1 MSDASAPI
9 DWPSMIEDC
18 QNREEKLTDWERS
31 FIDSIERQLSQPG
44 SSLSEKQR
52 ETLDR
57 IWERVT

>member
-1 MSDASAPI
+1 MSDNSAPS

-18 QNREEKLTDWERS
+18 QKHEGKLSDWERG

-44 SSLSEKQR
+44 RTLSEKQR

-57 IWERVT
+57 IWDRIT